1 MSPTLEDRVEACV
14 RLWDLK
20 LGEQFE
26 RSYNFVFA
34 AERRGAPVV
43 LKLGCPGEYDLSREA
58 SALGFFGGHGM
69 VRLLERDVEQGA
81 MLLERAVPGATLL
94 GLALRDDE
102 RATSIAA
109 DVMRRLWRPAPSD
122 SGYPSVADWGEGFAR
137 HRARFGGSGPLP
149 SMRYDQAERLFAEL
163 LSSAAAQVLLH
174 GDLHH
179 FNILSAERSP
189 WLAIDP
195 KGVIGEPAYEAGAL
209 LRNPFP
215 KLLDLDD
222 PGRLQSRRV
231 SILAEALDLDARRIR
246 GWAVAQAVLAAVWS
260 IEDDESVNDYWV
272 TCADLLAEGD
282 LG

>member
-1 MSPTLEDRVEACV
+1 
-14 RLWDLK
+14 
-20 LGEQFE
+20 
-26 RSYNFVFA
+26 
-34 AERRGAPVV
+34 
-43 LKLGCPGEYDLSREA
+43 
-58 SALGFFGGHGM
+58 
-69 VRLLERDVEQGA
+69 
-81 MLLERAVPGATLL
+81 
-94 GLALRDDE
+94 
-102 RATSIAA
+102 
-109 DVMRRLWRPAPSD
+109 
-122 SGYPSVADWGEGFAR
+122 
-137 HRARFGGSGPLP
+137 
-149 SMRYDQAERLFAEL
+149 MRYDQAERLFAEL

-222 PGRLQSRRV
+222 PGRLLSRRV